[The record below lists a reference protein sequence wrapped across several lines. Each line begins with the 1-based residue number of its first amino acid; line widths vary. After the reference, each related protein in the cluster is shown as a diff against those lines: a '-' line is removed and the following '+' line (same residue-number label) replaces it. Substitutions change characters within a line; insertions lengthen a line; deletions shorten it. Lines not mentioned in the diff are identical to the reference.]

1 MNGWNYATTW
11 ETMAREVPDREAV
24 VCGDRR
30 VTFGELD
37 RRADRLAHVL
47 AAHGIG
53 AGDAVAISLTN
64 RPEYLE
70 TFFAALKLGAA
81 PVNLNY
87 QYVAA
92 ELAHVL
98 GDCAAAA
105 VVFHVDATDRVA
117 EAVAGLDGA
126 PDPVAAVGRRRLR
139 SARSRARARRARP
152 RAAAAVGRRPAV
164 PLHRRA
170 RPAGRRASSGGS
182 RTTTC
187 RAGRPRAPEPTP
199 PDPID
204 RDARR
209 QARRDPAA
217 RLAARARDRAR
228 HGDRDA

>member
-1 MNGWNYATTW
+1 VNGWNYATTW

-30 VTFGELD
+30 ITFGELD

-53 AGDAVAISLTN
+53 ANDAVAISLTN

-98 GDCAAAA
+98 ADCAAAA

-117 EAVAGLDGA
+117 EAVAGLDG
-126 PDPVAAVGRRRLR
+126 V
-139 SARSRARARRARP
+139 
-152 RAAAAVGRRPAV
+152 
-164 PLHRRA
+164 
-170 RPAGRRASSGGS
+170 
-182 RTTTC
+182 
-187 RAGRPRAPEPTP
+187 
-199 PDPID
+199 
-204 RDARR
+204 
-209 QARRDPAA
+209 RDP
-217 RLAARARDRAR
+217 LMLSVD
-228 HGDRDA
+228 GE